1 MYAHKNSA
9 GEVTDEFL
17 NGAEMFMYQAG
28 KTPLTQ
34 ETGKMFCPWRK
45 CKNTKFACS
54 ETVWKHLV
62 NRWFTPYYY
71 IWFNHREGVSRNDE
85 ASSSTRF
92 EDGGNKEEPSHLNL
106 NNSYPPEDNVVLG
119 HDRMHKMVPDA
130 FRETTSVLVAEVEK
144 GPNLDAKRFYEM
156 LDATNRPICE
166 GCREGLYK
174 LPLAARMM
182 NIKTDHNLPETCIDA
197 S

>member
-1 MYAHKNSA
+1 
-9 GEVTDEFL
+9 
-17 NGAEMFMYQAG
+17 
-28 KTPLTQ
+28 
-34 ETGKMFCPWRK
+34 
-45 CKNTKFACS
+45 
-54 ETVWKHLV
+54 
-62 NRWFTPYYY
+62 
-71 IWFNHREGVSRNDE
+71 
-85 ASSSTRF
+85 
-92 EDGGNKEEPSHLNL
+92 
-106 NNSYPPEDNVVLG
+106 
-119 HDRMHKMVPDA
+119 MVPDA

-197 S
+197 SQSFKEYLPEDSQCAESYYEIQKLVHGLGLPSEMIDVCIDNRMIYWGEDAELVECRFFKKPRFKLQGRGRNSVPYQRMWYLPLTDRLILI